1 MIRVSNPSVFLPRGK
16 NIISKFALFHWVP
29 LRKSRESC
37 EPLSHPQ
44 NSSNFLALFGFT
56 DHWNLNFT
64 KSNHSHQLHLSGW
77 TLLSFFNMRLLVCAS
92 VGLKIYALWSMD
104 QNWQVDFIIVRYN
117 AYIKDTLCWSQR
129 GPWPQIYANK
139 GIMEIYKWKTE
150 IRPLSK
156 MGLAPPCWI
165 DTSYSYEKRLLN

>member
-1 MIRVSNPSVFLPRGK
+1 MRCKLNSIYSQFTSLESECLFAQRKKYNF
-16 NIISKFALFHWVP
+16 KFAFFHWVP

-37 EPLSHPQ
+37 EPPSHPQ

-56 DHWNLNFT
+56 DHWNLKFT

-77 TLLSFFNMRLLVCAS
+77 TLLSFFNRKLLVCTS

-104 QNWQVDFIIVRYN
+104 QNWPVDIIIVRYN

-129 GPWPQIYANK
+129 DP
-139 GIMEIYKWKTE
+139 
-150 IRPLSK
+150 RPPTNLCKQGNNGNS
-156 MGLAPPCWI
+156 
-165 DTSYSYEKRLLN
+165 